1 MSDQSNTSND
11 KPLTV
16 QDIIRSIE
24 AKSEDGG
31 YIYRGERKC
40 HTKVSSSL
48 YRDYDDIEDEEFDIE
63 GVQKEMLSHA
73 KKHTGDLPEDFRVE
87 HTAGLDE
94 EEEDADETTDFELL
108 TEIQH
113 YGGKTNL
120 IDFTTDY
127 FIALFLACDGH
138 YNKDGRVI
146 LQRTEEIKD
155 MINYP
160 RNPRHRVIA
169 QKSVFVRPPKGFI
182 DPHEDDIVIIPANLK
197 LPLLEHLQTYHGI
210 SMVTIYNDLY
220 GYIRSQ
226 DSHEIGYLAHYT
238 GVTQRQ
244 REHILVDQ
252 LDR

>member
-1 MSDQSNTSND
+1 MSNESNTSND
-11 KPLTV
+11 KTSTV
-16 QDIIRSIE
+16 QDILRAIE
-24 AKSEDGG
+24 AKSADGG
-31 YIYRGERKC
+31 YIYRGERKRYP
-40 HTKVSSSL
+40 KVSSNL
-48 YRDYDDIEDEEFDIE
+48 YRDYDNIEDEAFDIE
-63 GVQKEMLSHA
+63 SVQKEMLSHA
-73 KKHTGDLPEDFRVE
+73 KKHIGDLPEDFRMDFTVV
-87 HTAGLDE
+87 LDE
-94 EEEDADETTDFELL
+94 DEEDADETIDFELL

-127 FIALFLACDGH
+127 FIALFFACDGH
-138 YNKDGRVI
+138 YDKDGRVI
-146 LQRTEEIKD
+146 LQKTEAIKE
-155 MINYP
+155 MLKHP

-182 DPHEDDIVIIPANLK
+182 EPHEEDIIIIPANLK

-220 GYIRSQ
+220 GYIRNQ

-244 REHILVDQ
+244 REQVLMDQ
-252 LDR
+252 